1 MVAVGSFLRSLAVSL
16 AMAIVP
22 AVVRAEVI
30 DEYEVK
36 AAFLYN
42 FAKFVEWPSET
53 LSDASAEMVLCL
65 LGDSSLGQ
73 PLESTVEGKTV
84 KNHRIVVRSVFN
96 ADEARQCHVLFLTS
110 ADPAAWRSV
119 LGSLE
124 GAPVLTVGDGETF
137 AQRGGIIA
145 FKMEGNKVRF
155 AINADAASRARL
167 QISSQLLKL
176 AAFIIGG
183 PPPR

>member
-1 MVAVGSFLRSLAVSL
+1 MVATRSLPRILAVAIGLLLLPL
-16 AMAIVP
+16 AG
-22 AVVRAEVI
+22 RAEVV
-30 DEYEVK
+30 DERQVK

-42 FAKFVEWPSET
+42 FAKFVEWPSDI
-53 LSDASAEMVLCL
+53 LPDASGEMVLCL
-65 LGDSSLGQ
+65 LGDGSLGE
-73 PLESTVEGKTV
+73 PLESTVAGKTV
-84 KNHRIVVRSVFN
+84 RNHRLVVRNVYN

-110 ADPAAWRSV
+110 ADPVAWRGI

-137 AQRGGIIA
+137 ARRGGIIA

-176 AAFIIGG
+176 AAFVIGG
-183 PPPR
+183 PPR